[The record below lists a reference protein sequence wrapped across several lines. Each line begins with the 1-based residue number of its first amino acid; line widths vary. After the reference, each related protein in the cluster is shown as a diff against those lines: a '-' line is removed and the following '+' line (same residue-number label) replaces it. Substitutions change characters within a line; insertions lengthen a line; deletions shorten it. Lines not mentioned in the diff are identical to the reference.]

1 MTNIVDLAE
10 VRRAKAVSR
19 RRHEDTRP
27 TFSDPAA
34 CMQAIR
40 SSLDTLA
47 AACVAAGEHWPTAPE
62 DWEIVARAGL
72 RTRMKRMGGVA

>member
-1 MTNIVDLAE
+1 MSNIVDLAE
-10 VRRAKAVSR
+10 VRRAKASSH

-27 TFSDPAA
+27 AFSDPFA

-47 AACVAAGEHWPTAPE
+47 AACVAAGEHWPTALDE
-62 DWEIVARAGL
+62 WEIVASTGL
-72 RTRMKRMGGVA
+72 RNRIKRLGGVS